1 MTRYTHGGMWPVQT
15 AGINQ
20 SEGDISAPPKPALP
34 VCSVLT
40 FTRTEEATESGKGK
54 LILNL

>member
-20 SEGDISAPPKPALP
+20 SEVDISAPPKP
-34 VCSVLT
+34 VSSVLT

-54 LILNL
+54 NV

>member
-1 MTRYTHGGMWPVQT
+1 MTRYTHGEIWPVQT
-15 AGINQ
+15 GINQ

-40 FTRTEEATESGKGK
+40 FTRTEETTESGKEK
-54 LILNL
+54 HILNL

>member
-34 VCSVLT
+34 VCSVLSL
-40 FTRTEEATESGKGK
+40 TRTEEVTETGKGK
-54 LILNL
+54 HI